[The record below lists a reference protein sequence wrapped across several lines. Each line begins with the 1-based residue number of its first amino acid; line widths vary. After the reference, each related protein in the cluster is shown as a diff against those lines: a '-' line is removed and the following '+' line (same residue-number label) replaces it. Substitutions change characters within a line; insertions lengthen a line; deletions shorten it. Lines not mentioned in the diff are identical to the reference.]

1 MNEHMTHPTGQ
12 SITPGCDFNE
22 EIYRELNRTS
32 AALST
37 QCSTYGPEYS
47 ACVDTAFQ
55 ALRGGKLVR
64 PRMMLSLYHGMTPDP
79 SDHHEQALQIAVAT
93 ELLHFSFLIHDD
105 VIDGDLHRRG
115 KLNFIGQILSQR
127 DPENFSHR
135 GPDPEHLAWAQ
146 ANGILMGDLF
156 LSVTH
161 QIFARLELP
170 HDQRIRLLDLLEQTI
185 NDSIAG
191 EFLDVGLS
199 YKAIT
204 SQMST
209 ALEMSRLKTA
219 TYTFELPLRA
229 AAIISGLS
237 EEDELKVGDIGKAL
251 GTAYQ
256 LQDDY
261 LSTFGQAAEHG
272 KDSFSDLREGK
283 ETTIISFARETPLWS
298 DIELNFGKNDL
309 SPPEGERIKRLLEEC
324 GAKDFSRAMIHQH
337 LEECRGA
344 IRVLHTSVP
353 PEVLDLLLYQVDQL
367 ATRRS

>member
-1 MNEHMTHPTGQ
+1 MAHTTEQLIALG
-12 SITPGCDFNE
+12 GDFNE
-22 EIYRELNRTS
+22 EIHRELNRTF
-32 AALST
+32 ATLSE
-37 QCSTYGPEYS
+37 QCNIYGPAYS

-64 PRMMLSLYHGMTPDP
+64 PRMVLSLYHGMAPAS
-79 SDHHEQALQIAVAT
+79 SDNHEQVLQIAVAT

-156 LSVTH
+156 LSATH
-161 QIFARLELP
+161 QIFARLDLP
-170 HDQRIRLLDLLEQTI
+170 HAQRIRLLDLLEQTI
-185 NDSIAG
+185 NDSVAG

-199 YKAIT
+199 HKAIT

-229 AAIISGLS
+229 AAILSGLS
-237 EEDELKVGDIGKAL
+237 KEDELKVGDLGKAL

-272 KDSFSDLREGK
+272 KDAFSDLREGK
-283 ETTIISFARETPLWS
+283 ETTIISFARKTPLWP
-298 DIELNFGKNDL
+298 DIEVDFGKNDL
-309 SPPEGERIKRLLEEC
+309 SPSQGEEIKRLLEDC
-324 GAKDFSRAMIHQH
+324 GAKDFSHTMIHQH
-337 LEECRGA
+337 LEECREA
-344 IRVLHTSVP
+344 IRALHTSMPAV
-353 PEVLDLLLYQVDQL
+353 VLDLLLHQVDQL